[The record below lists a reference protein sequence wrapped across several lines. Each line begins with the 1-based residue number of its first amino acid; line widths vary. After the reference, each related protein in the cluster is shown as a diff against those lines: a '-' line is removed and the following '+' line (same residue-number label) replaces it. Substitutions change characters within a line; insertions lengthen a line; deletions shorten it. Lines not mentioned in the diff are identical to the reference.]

1 MYFFETFYY
10 RGKNMPKEHPYIALL
25 KKQAKV
31 LKKQKNII
39 SAKALDEI
47 AKQEGHSNWTA
58 LRRDFDKHQK
68 IKTPTAKVST
78 TFVESGDIEIDEDD
92 RKLLAE
98 ERKDELPSDIKFNV
112 LENKKILAYYSIDYS
127 IFEPTKTGLKKSI
140 LDATQPVRTHFE
152 LSKFHNYTKQHQG
165 IEFKKIS
172 KAFFLFS
179 STIRETKMSL
189 YRPVTKKGDPRMWFT
204 ALSTFADAGD
214 QIAIIIFNQVPYL
227 LNLSEVNLN
236 NELKVPQSKFSE
248 FIYEYTKQTNAV
260 ADELLAKLK
269 ELAKKPIKAIG
280 YGDTTVGMSI
290 ECALGIP
297 PNSSKQPD
305 YKGIELKSGRDN
317 KNRTR
322 TTLFAQVA
330 DWSNSHCKSSAEIL
344 DKYGYQREDD
354 FKLYCTLSTQQR
366 NSQGLKFEIKE
377 DMLYEWH
384 VTEKNGKEIKE
395 PVAVWNGT
403 MLRSRL
409 HEKHSETFWIEVES
423 TFINDEEYFNLKLV
437 THTKS
442 PLLNQLMPL
451 IENGIITMDHLIKR
465 NAKNN
470 RVSEKGPLF
479 KIDKRNLELLF
490 PKPVKYQLN

>member
-10 RGKNMPKEHPYIALL
+10 RGENMPKEHSYIARL
-25 KKQAKV
+25 KKQAKI
-31 LKKQKNII
+31 LKKQKKVI
-39 SAKALDEI
+39 SARALDEI
-47 AKQEGHSNWTA
+47 AQQEGHSNWTA
-58 LRRDFDKHQK
+58 LLREFDKKQK

-78 TFVESGDIEIDEDD
+78 TFVESDDIDLDEEDQE
-92 RKLLAE
+92 LLAE
-98 ERKDELPSDIKFNV
+98 ERKDELPQNVKLNV
-112 LENKKILAYYSIDYS
+112 LENQKILASHSIDYS
-127 IFEPTKTGLKKSI
+127 IFEPTKTGFKKSI

-152 LSKFHNYTKQHQG
+152 LTKFHYYDKQQQG
-165 IEFKKIS
+165 PEFKKITE
-172 KAFFLFS
+172 AFFLS
-179 STIRETKMSL
+179 PTAIRQTKMSL

-204 ALSTFADAGD
+204 ALSTFAEAGD
-214 QIAIIIFNQVPYL
+214 QIAIIIFNHAPYL
-227 LNLSEVNLN
+227 LNLSKVNLN
-236 NELKVPQSKFSE
+236 NELKVLNSKISG
-248 FIYEYTKQTNAV
+248 FIYEYIKQTNMI

-280 YGDTTVGMSI
+280 HGDTTVGMSI
-290 ECALGIP
+290 EFALGIH

-305 YKGIELKSGRDN
+305 YKGIELKSGRGN
-317 KNRTR
+317 KTR

-354 FKLYCTLSTQQR
+354 FKLYCTLSTQQK

-377 DMLYEWH
+377 DVLYEWYA
-384 VTEKNGKEIKE
+384 TEKSGKEIKE
-395 PVAVWNGT
+395 PVAVWNGA
-403 MLRSRL
+403 MLRFRL

-423 TFINDEEYFNLKLV
+423 IVIDGEEYFNLKSV
-437 THTKS
+437 IHTKS

-451 IENGIITMDHLIKR
+451 IENGVITMDHLIKR
-465 NAKNN
+465 SAKNN

-490 PKPVKYQLN
+490 PKPFKYLF

>member
-1 MYFFETFYY
+1 
-10 RGKNMPKEHPYIALL
+10 MPKEHPYIARLR
-25 KKQAKV
+25 KQAKI

-39 SAKALDEI
+39 SARALDEI

-58 LRRDFDKHQK
+58 LLREFDKTQK

-78 TFVESGDIEIDEDD
+78 TFVGSDDIELDEDD
-92 RKLLAE
+92 YELLAE
-98 ERKDELPSDIKFNV
+98 ERKDELSSEIKLNV
-112 LENKKILAYYSIDYS
+112 LQNKKTLAFHSIDYS

-152 LSKFHNYTKQHQG
+152 LAKFHDYSKQQQG
-165 IEFKKIS
+165 IDYKKIS
-172 KAFFLFS
+172 TAFFLSS
-179 STIRETKMSL
+179 STVRETKMSL

-204 ALSTFADAGD
+204 ALGTFAEAGD

-227 LNLSEVNLN
+227 LNLSKINLD
-236 NELKVPQSKFSE
+236 NELQEFKSKING
-248 FIYEYTKQTNAV
+248 FICEYTKQTNTI

-280 YGDTTVGMSI
+280 HGDTTIGMSI

-305 YKGIELKSGRDN
+305 YKGIELKSGRGN
-317 KNRTR
+317 KNKTR

-330 DWSNSHCKSSAEIL
+330 NWSNSHCKSSAEIL
-344 DKYGYQREDD
+344 DKYGYQREKD
-354 FKLYCTLSTQQR
+354 FKLYCTLSTQQK
-366 NSQGLKFEIKE
+366 NSQGLKFEIRDDLLCEIHEYISPK
-377 DMLYEWH
+377 
-384 VTEKNGKEIKE
+384 GCEIKKQD
-395 PVAVWNGT
+395 VAIWNGST
-403 MLRSRL
+403 LRSRL
-409 HEKHSETFWIEVES
+409 HEKHSETFWIEAES
-423 TFINDEEYFNLKLV
+423 TFINGEEYFNLKSV
-437 THTKS
+437 IHTKM

-451 IENGIITMDHLIKR
+451 IENGVITMDHLIKR
-465 NAKNN
+465 NSKNN

-490 PKPVKYQLN
+490 PKPIKYNLN

>member
-1 MYFFETFYY
+1 
-10 RGKNMPKEHPYIALL
+10 MPKEHPYIAHL
-25 KKQAKV
+25 KKQAKT
-31 LKKQKNII
+31 LKKQSNIT
-39 SAKALDEI
+39 STKALDDI
-47 AKQEGHSNWTA
+47 ARQKGHSSWKA
-58 LRRDFDKHQK
+58 LLRDFEKNQNL
-68 IKTPTAKVST
+68 KTPTAKIST
-78 TFVESGDIEIDEDD
+78 TFVESDDIELDAEDQE
-92 RKLLAE
+92 LLAE
-98 ERKDELPSDIKFNV
+98 ERKEELPSDIKLNV
-112 LENKKILAYYSIDYS
+112 LENQKTLASHSIDYS

-152 LSKFHNYTKQHQG
+152 LAKFHHYAKQQQG

-172 KAFFLFS
+172 KAFFLS
-179 STIRETKMSL
+179 PSTIRETKMSL

-204 ALSTFADAGD
+204 ALGTFAEAGD

-227 LNLSEVNLN
+227 LNLSKVNLN
-236 NELKVPQSKFSE
+236 NELKALRSKISS
-248 FIYEYTKQTNAV
+248 FIYEYTKQTNTI
-260 ADELLAKLK
+260 ADELLFKLK

-280 YGDTTVGMSI
+280 HGDTTVGMSI

-305 YKGIELKSGRDN
+305 YKGIELKSGRGN
-317 KNRTR
+317 KNKTR

-344 DKYGYQREDD
+344 DKYGYQREED
-354 FKLYCTLSTQQR
+354 FKLYCTLSTQQK
-366 NSQGLKFEIKE
+366 NSQGLRFEIKE

-384 VTEKNGKEIKE
+384 ITEKNGKELKE
-395 PVAVWNGT
+395 PVAVWNGS

-423 TFINDEEYFNLKLV
+423 IFINGEEYFNLKSII
-437 THTKS
+437 HTKS

-451 IENGIITMDHLIKR
+451 IENGVITMDHLIKR

-490 PKPVKYQLN
+490 PKPVKYDL